1 MTAPLLQI
9 EDVTVEIQTRRER
22 ALRRGAALRALDG
35 VSLTLHSSRT
45 MGLVGESGAG
55 KSTLA
60 FTIMGVRRPSSGR
73 VYFNDRDISTLSRR
87 DLKRYHRDVQLI
99 FQDPASALNP
109 RMTLRQIV
117 TEPMIVHGL
126 NGSRARRADVARDLM
141 ARCGLS
147 QTMADVYPHALS
159 GGQRQRAAV
168 ARALAAQPRLIIAD
182 EPTSAVDVSIQAQV
196 LALLCELQRELGI
209 AYLLISHDLAV
220 IRRTAHDIAVMY
232 GGRVVEFGT
241 TADVFEH
248 PEHSYTS
255 MLLDAY
261 VLPDRYR
268 GAKDSFCSVC
278 SSNR

>member
-1 MTAPLLQI
+1 MTAPLLQV
-9 EDVTVEIQTRRER
+9 EGVTVDIQPRREW
-22 ALRRGAALRALDG
+22 ALRRGAPLRALDG
-35 VSLTLHSSRT
+35 VSLTLYPSRT

-60 FTIMGVRRPSSGR
+60 FTIMGVRRPSSGQI
-73 VYFNDRDISTLSRR
+73 YFDGRDISTFGRR
-87 DLKRYHRDVQLI
+87 EWMRYRRDVQLI
-99 FQDPASALNP
+99 FQDPTTALNP

-117 TEPMIVHGL
+117 TEPMIVHEL
-126 NGSRARRADVARDLM
+126 NGSRVQRANVARDLM

-147 QTMADVYPHALS
+147 KTMADVYPHALS
-159 GGQRQRAAV
+159 GGQRQRTAV

-182 EPTSAVDVSIQAQV
+182 EPTSAVDVSIQAQL
-196 LALLCELQRELGI
+196 LALLCGLQRELGI

-220 IRRTAHDIAVMY
+220 IRRTAQDVAVMY

-241 TADVFEH
+241 TADVFER

-255 MLLDAY
+255 LLLDAY
-261 VLPDRYR
+261 VLPDRSR
-268 GAKDSFCSVC
+268 GAEDSLYPVG